1 MPEIITVLSGKGGTG
16 KTLMASNLGIR
27 LAADGKKVLIID
39 GNFQSRGVDMA
50 LDLESRV
57 IYDMVDVLRGDCRVR
72 QALTKHHKYSNLSIL
87 EPPVFRKGG
96 IRMVEFEVLLERV
109 GEGFDTVIIDTSS
122 ASTDI
127 SVRMG
132 LLSDKCMLVTTP
144 DPVSVR
150 SGQSLLSEL
159 KKEGLPADRCRLL
172 VNCVRLKL
180 ADEGY
185 LADVEDI
192 AEAFGI
198 PVCGVIPYDEN
209 MHVAFTNGCP
219 VADLEDSE
227 AGAHLSRVFHR
238 FLLTE

>member
-1 MPEIITVLSGKGGTG
+1 MSLNDLAANVGISNVNLSKLKTG
-16 KTLMASNLGIR
+16 KVSAIRFSTLDGI
-27 LAADGKKVLIID
+27 
-39 GNFQSRGVDMA
+39 
-50 LDLESRV
+50 
-57 IYDMVDVLRGDCRVR
+57 
-72 QALTKHHKYSNLSIL
+72 
-87 EPPVFRKGG
+87 
-96 IRMVEFEVLLERV
+96 
-109 GEGFDTVIIDTSS
+109 
-122 ASTDI
+122 
-127 SVRMG
+127 
-132 LLSDKCMLVTTP
+132 
-144 DPVSVR
+144 
-150 SGQSLLSEL
+150 
-159 KKEGLPADRCRLL
+159 CRLL

-238 FLLTE
+238 LV